1 MRRLASHV
9 APRQGNSVSGSILYA
24 DAEAFARQ
32 VCDSVLGATFA
43 PDGGDFR
50 AAIRFNLVGCSG
62 AAHLRITP
70 GVLTRHGRPCDGPCG
85 GPHFLVLVLRE
96 NGHLTV
102 GEAGR
107 PLSPNSV
114 VVISGDLGF
123 SLALSAGTSGGC
135 ELDVLQVAGA
145 EPPAL
150 AKASGVVVATS
161 ASLADY
167 ILGLADLVQP
177 EGGEIGP
184 CQRDIPIFDYI
195 GAAIRDYLAGGEGE
209 DASRPDHGLYRRIKG
224 FIAQNVKNP
233 ALGADLLARTF
244 AISKRKLYSIFY
256 DNRASL
262 HETVMTARLEAA
274 RREIEAGGQKV
285 ASVILDHGFSN
296 PSTFYRNYKRHFGRV
311 PRA

>member
-1 MRRLASHV
+1 MRRQESHFTS
-9 APRQGNSVSGSILYA
+9 RQGSSVSGSIHYA
-24 DAEAFARQ
+24 DAGTFVRQ
-32 VCDSVLGATFA
+32 ICETVLGATFTA
-43 PDGGDFR
+43 NGKDFR
-50 AAIRFNLVGCSG
+50 ATIRFNVVGNSG

-70 GVLTRHGRPCDGPCG
+70 GVLTRHVDPG
-85 GPHFLVLVLRE
+85 GVAGGHFLVLVMRGSGL
-96 NGHLTV
+96 LTV
-102 GEAGR
+102 GETGR
-107 PLSPNSV
+107 PLPPNSV
-114 VVISGDLGF
+114 VVIGGGVDF
-123 SLALSAGTSGGC
+123 SLALSAGETGSC
-135 ELDVLQVAGA
+135 ELDLLQVAGG

-150 AKASGVVVATS
+150 AKAHGVVVTTS

-167 ILGLADLVQP
+167 ILGLAELVQP

-184 CQRDIPIFDYI
+184 LRRDIPIFDYI
-195 GAAIRDYLAGGEGE
+195 GAAIRDYLAQEEGE
-209 DASRPDHGLYRRIKG
+209 EAAHRDHGLYRRIKA

-233 ALGADLLARTF
+233 DLGADLLAREF

-256 DNRASL
+256 DSRASL
-262 HETVMTARLEAA
+262 HETIMTARLEAA

>member
-1 MRRLASHV
+1 M
-9 APRQGNSVSGSILYA
+9 PRQASPVTPRPGSSVSGSILYA
-24 DAEAFARQ
+24 DAEAFACQ
-32 VCDSVLGATFA
+32 VCGPVLRAAFE
-43 PDGGDFR
+43 PDGKDFR
-50 AAIRFNLVGCSG
+50 AAIRFSILGSSG

-70 GVLTRHGRPCDGPCG
+70 GVLTRRGGRGGDA
-85 GPHFLVLVLRE
+85 GPHVLVLVLRG
-96 NGHLTV
+96 NGLLT
-102 GEAGR
+102 AGGARR

-114 VVISGDLGF
+114 AVLSGDLEF
-123 SLALSAGTSGGC
+123 SLALSAGEAGSC
-135 ELDVLQVAGA
+135 ELDLLQVAGA

-150 AKASGVVVATS
+150 AKASGVRVTKS

-167 ILGLADLVQP
+167 IVGLAELVQP
-177 EGGEIGP
+177 EGGDIGP

-195 GAAIRDYLAGGEGE
+195 GVAIRDYLAQEEREEGP
-209 DASRPDHGLYRRIKG
+209 RRDHGLYHRIRA
-224 FIAQNVKNP
+224 FIDRNVKNQ
-233 ALGADLLARTF
+233 ALGADLLAREF

-256 DNRASL
+256 DSRASL
-262 HETVMTARLEAA
+262 HETIMTARLEAA